1 MFKNDQ
7 SHLSMHRH
15 GASTVETKA
24 VTQINLFSYCAT
36 PSRGLEK
43 LLGIATFLRRYY
55 SQRACLPPR
64 SGREQM
70 EQNCE
75 LVIMNR
81 RQAAERPPSAAFA
94 IIAGKIQGAG
104 AARRAASRTHVGTRD
119 VGRRRDHLLQPLV
132 DVLR

>member
-15 GASTVETKA
+15 GASTVEAKA
-24 VTQINLFSYCAT
+24 ATQINLFSYCAT

-43 LLGIATFLRRYY
+43 LTGIATFLRHYY
-55 SQRACLPPR
+55 SQTACLPPG

-70 EQNCE
+70 EQNRE
-75 LVIMNR
+75 LVFANS
-81 RQAAERPPSAAFA
+81 RQAAERPASAPFG
-94 IIAGKIQGAG
+94 IIGRQDSERAGR
-104 AARRAASRTHVGTRD
+104 RRAASRTQIGTRD